1 MELITSKNRSATY
14 LDVQCAQLLLTAILY
29 ELVYLQGLVGKRGAT
44 GQIGGEGPKV
54 QNVFVVLTFP

>member
-1 MELITSKNRSATY
+1 MELIISKNRSATY
-14 LDVQCAQLLLTAILY
+14 LDVQCAQLLLIAILY

-54 QNVFVVLTFP
+54 QNEFTVLTLP